1 MALLF
6 GHWRRLVMDYDLLH
20 LRFTLV
26 STYQQVY
33 ACAIYLISLSHSY
46 AFTVNDL
53 FQIYK

>member
-1 MALLF
+1 
-6 GHWRRLVMDYDLLH
+6 MDYDLLH